1 MNMYDNHLLVFTL
14 SGNVAHSFL
23 IKSLGE
29 IIECVQKILIV
40 KRKCALRCFKYYIK
54 LAKGTL
60 VKQYN

>member
-40 KRKCALRCFKYYIK
+40 KCKCA
-54 LAKGTL
+54 
-60 VKQYN
+60 